1 MEEFMRIIKALFCV
15 AALAISAVSHAQY
28 PNKVVRL
35 IVPFAAGDSPDV
47 SARVLASEMTAA
59 LGQQVIVENRPGASG
74 AIAAEA
80 VAKAPAD
87 GYTLLYSTTAI
98 MAITP
103 QLRKTPYDP
112 VDFDP
117 VARVAAASLVLTVNK
132 NFPASTWPEFV
143 EEVKR
148 NPGKYTYASSGDGT
162 ILHLGA
168 EHLQS
173 VAGIKLVHVPYKG
186 LAPAMTDFLSGQIN
200 ATFEL
205 SSVLPH
211 IRAGNA
217 KPIVVLDNRQ
227 LPEIPDV
234 PTATKYNV
242 AFDLKPWF
250 GVFAPRGTPKE
261 VMAKLATTLAQITA
275 TPTYKE
281 KLPAGLFPAY
291 LDPTAFAQS
300 IRSDQTAYGAVI
312 KRLNLKLE

>member
-1 MEEFMRIIKALFCV
+1 MKVFKVLLLLL
-15 AALAISAVSHAQY
+15 AASASQVTHAQY

-47 SARVLASEMTAA
+47 SARVLAAQMSTA

-80 VAKAPAD
+80 VARSPAD
-87 GYTLLYSTTAI
+87 GYTLLYSPTAVI
-98 MAITP
+98 AITP

-112 VDFDP
+112 NADFEP

-132 NFPASTWPEFV
+132 SFPASTWPEFV
-143 EEVKR
+143 AEVKA

-162 ILHLGA
+162 ILHLSA

-173 VAGIKLVHVPYKG
+173 LAGLKLTHVPYKG
-186 LAPAMTDFLSGQIN
+186 LAPAMTDLLSGQVN
-200 ATFEL
+200 ATLEL

-217 KPIVVLDNRQ
+217 KPILVLDDRTVV
-227 LPEIPDV
+227 EVPDV
-234 PTATKYNV
+234 PTIKKYNV

-250 GVFAPRGTPKE
+250 GVFAPRGTPKD
-261 VMAKLATTLAQITA
+261 VMAKLTSTIAQIVA
-275 TPTYKE
+275 TPAYKE
-281 KLPAGLFPAY
+281 KLPAGLFPSY
-291 LDPTAFAQS
+291 LDAAAFGQS
-300 IRSDQTAYGAVI
+300 IKADQTAYGAVI

>member
-1 MEEFMRIIKALFCV
+1 MK
-15 AALAISAVSHAQY
+15 ISKVVLLLIGFAVSVAGHAQY
-28 PNKVVRL
+28 PDKVVRL

-47 SARVLASEMTAA
+47 SARVLAAQMTTV

-74 AIAAEA
+74 AIAAES
-80 VAKAPAD
+80 VAKSPPD
-87 GYTLLYSTTAI
+87 GYTLLYATTAM

-112 VDFDP
+112 IADFDP
-117 VARVAAASLVLTVNK
+117 VARVAAASLVLVVNK

-143 EEVKR
+143 DEVKR
-148 NPGKYTYASSGDGT
+148 NPGKYTYASSGEGT

-173 VAGIKLVHVPYKG
+173 VAGIKMVHVPYKG

-217 KPIVVLDNRQ
+217 KPVIVLADRQ
-227 LPEIPDV
+227 VGEIPDV
-234 PTATKYNV
+234 PTIQKYNL

-250 GVFAPRGTPKE
+250 GVFAPHGTPKD
-261 VMAKLATTLAQITA
+261 VMAKLTATLAQIAA
-275 TPTYKE
+275 TPVYKE

-291 LDPTAFAQS
+291 LDPAAFSQS
-300 IRSDQTAYGAVI
+300 IKSDQTAYGAVI